1 MSLNVTKIIL
11 QHPGVENNRK
21 AWENDIQPS
30 LQLLFHWPP
39 PLTGGWGV
47 RQFQQVL
54 SGVASEMRQ
63 SPHGE
68 LLQCL
73 SALWSFRRA
82 VAVALAND
90 PFPQLGELR
99 CINSST
105 GVIVVT
111 YGDHM

>member
-1 MSLNVTKIIL
+1 
-11 QHPGVENNRK
+11 
-21 AWENDIQPS
+21 
-30 LQLLFHWPP
+30 
-39 PLTGGWGV
+39 
-47 RQFQQVL
+47 
-54 SGVASEMRQ
+54 MRQ

-105 GVIVVT
+105 GVTVEL
-111 YGDHM
+111 

>member
-39 PLTGGWGV
+39 PLTSGWGV

-82 VAVALAND
+82 IAVALAND
-90 PFPQLGELR
+90 PFPQLGELP

-105 GVIVVT
+105 GVT
-111 YGDHM
+111 LEL